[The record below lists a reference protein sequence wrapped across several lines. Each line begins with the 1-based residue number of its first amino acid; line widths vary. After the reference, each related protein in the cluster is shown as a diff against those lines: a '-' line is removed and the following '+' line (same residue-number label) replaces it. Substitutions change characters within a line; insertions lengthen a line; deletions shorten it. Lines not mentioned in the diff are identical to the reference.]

1 MTDLTIDV
9 ALISFGIVVLFCLY
23 LLFRGVEYKETIR
36 RLQQENKDL
45 RQCNQN
51 LANIIQEEI
60 EKKDSF
66 EINCG

>member
-1 MTDLTIDV
+1 MTDVII
-9 ALISFGIVVLFCLY
+9 ISFGIIVLFSLY
-23 LLFRGVEYKETIR
+23 LLFKGVEYKETIR
-36 RLQQENKDL
+36 RLQEDYTQL

-51 LANIIQEEI
+51 LANIIQEDI

>member
-1 MTDLTIDV
+1 MVDIV
-9 ALISFGIVVLFCLY
+9 IISFGIVVLFCLY